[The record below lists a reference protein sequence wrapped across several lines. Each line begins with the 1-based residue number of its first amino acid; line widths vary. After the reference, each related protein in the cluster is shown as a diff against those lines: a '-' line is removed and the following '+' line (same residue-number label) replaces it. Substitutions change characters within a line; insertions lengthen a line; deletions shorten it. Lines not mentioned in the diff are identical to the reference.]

1 MAKGQYTV
9 AVNLHV
15 TYHRIIYVEAES
27 WQEAQLKAEYV
38 VDSEYFDLNEEG
50 RDDSLEFYA
59 GEKESI
65 DPVEDGFLITN
76 PDDYEVED
84 NYNCVP
90 FDPAFIKEMDAW
102 AKKKLKEGYEDN
114 VIRIRC

>member
-15 TYHRIIYVEAES
+15 TYHRLIYVEAES

-38 VDSEYFDLNEEG
+38 VDSGRFNLNEEG
-50 RDDSLEFYA
+50 RDDELEFYA
-59 GEKESI
+59 GEQDST
-65 DPVEDGFLITN
+65 DPVEDGFLRTN
-76 PDDYEVED
+76 LDDYEVEND
-84 NYNCVP
+84 YCCVP
-90 FDPAFIKEMDAW
+90 SDTAFIKKMDAW

-114 VIRIRC
+114 VIKIG